1 MLEAIERPRLRE
13 VVAERIKDYISGHGL
28 KPGDRLPTEHALADR
43 LGVSRLSIREATKAL
58 EFLGFLEAK
67 PGRGLTVGRLD
78 LGRVSDFLGF
88 HLAISQYPPDQLIA
102 TRVVIETGGLPY
114 AARRMAD
121 DPTIYDRLNELADR
135 FEGAKT
141 LQEWVDLDI
150 AFHRALLDA
159 SGVKPLTAFNDLLQ
173 VFFRRFRESVKK
185 AEWKRGIQSH
195 RRIIDLLREQQ
206 VALAADEL
214 RTHIESHT
222 RRTGGAS

>member
-1 MLEAIERPRLRE
+1 MLDAIERPRLHE
-13 VVAERIKDYISGHGL
+13 VVATRIKEYISGRGL
-28 KPGDRLPTEHALADR
+28 KPGDRLPTEHALAGQ
-43 LGVSRLSIREATKAL
+43 LGVSRLSVREATKAL

-67 PGRGLTVGRLD
+67 PGRGLTVGRFD
-78 LGRVSDFLGF
+78 MGRVSDFLGF
-88 HLAISQYPPDQLIA
+88 HLAISQYPPEQLIA

-114 AARRMAD
+114 AARRMAED
-121 DPTIYDRLNELADR
+121 AGIYDGLSELADR

-159 SGVKPLTAFNDLLQ
+159 SGVEPLTAFNDLLQ

-185 AEWKRGIQSH
+185 AEWKRGIDSH
-195 RRIIDLLREQQ
+195 RRIIDFLRRQQ
-206 VALAADEL
+206 VTEASDEL
-214 RTHIESHT
+214 RTHIESHK